1 MSEIRPW
8 DIVPDA
14 MFDAFKAVKF
24 DPSPLNDDAP
34 KAPVEELNVR
44 LALEEGDILP
54 VACVANKGKQVVS
67 LALFTEVTNEAAP
80 VKSPTNDDAV
90 KIPVT
95 ITPVLVVL
103 SFSELLKNN

>member
-1 MSEIRPW
+1 
-8 DIVPDA
+8 

-54 VACVANKGKQVVS
+54 VACVANKGNKLYHLHYLQKLLTKQHQ
-67 LALFTEVTNEAAP
+67 LNHQQMMMQL
-80 VKSPTNDDAV
+80 

-95 ITPVLVVL
+95 ITPVLRFL
-103 SFSELLKNN
+103 SFQNY